1 MAKKKNVEAK
11 ETKMKKSFKETFKE
25 KTAKVKAIWDDYKVA
40 IVAGAI
46 GVASSAA
53 LVYLVTEG
61 DGNVTEVPVPTLP
74 EPEEE
79 PKALPEP
86 KSCRSDFYDEELKEL
101 VWNERGGD
109 ELETKLNDK
118 LQEIDDLCNEH
129 DMAVG
134 VFTVF
139 GEKDGSY
146 DDGCIEY
153 FADGSKIKDNM

>member
-11 ETKMKKSFKETFKE
+11 ETKTKKSFKETFKE

-61 DGNVTEVPVPTLP
+61 DGNVTEAPVPTLP

-86 KSCRSDFYDEELKEL
+86 KSCRSDFDDDELKEM

-109 ELETKLNDK
+109 ELETKLYDK

-139 GEKDGSY
+139 GEKGGSY

>member
-1 MAKKKNVEAK
+1 MAKKNVEVK
-11 ETKMKKSFKETFKE
+11 ETKTKKSFKEFTKE
-25 KTAKVKAIWDDYKVA
+25 KVAKVKAIWDDYKVA

-61 DGNVTEVPVPTLP
+61 DGNVTDTAMPKLP
-74 EPEEE
+74 EPDEE
-79 PKALPEP
+79 PKALPCP
-86 KSCRSDFYDEELKEL
+86 KAERSDFDDEEIKEM
-101 VWNERGGD
+101 VWQEHGGD
-109 ELETKLNDK
+109 ELEAELDEK

-139 GEKDGSY
+139 GEKGGSY

-153 FADGSKIKDNM
+153 FVDGSKIKDNM